1 MEKVVLNADIGE
13 VLSFSQNVWSVAL
26 TKLSGPRAFWH
37 VVMVAFFAAIIIA
50 TRQVI
55 GASSLGDVIL
65 ILLVGLRQIRFGEII
80 AAFDLV
86 GETMRHGTLIASGV
100 E

>member
-1 MEKVVLNADIGE
+1 MAV
-13 VLSFSQNVWSVAL
+13 
-26 TKLSGPRAFWH
+26 
-37 VVMVAFFAAIIIA
+37 FFAAIIIA
-50 TRQVI
+50 TRQAI

-65 ILLVGLRQIRFGEII
+65 ILLVGLRQIRFREIV

-86 GETMRHGTLIASGV
+86 KETLRHGTLIASRV